1 MESPGATVSLTSQGF
16 ALAVKS
22 DGTAE
27 LGRVLQVDPPVP
39 TIPRKKW
46 DEVKHDIYKRWKPRE
61 SPHHSIVCITGGGKS
76 YLYTR
81 GLLPMRAYHH
91 CAIIDI
97 KGDDETLVDVGKPV
111 RLLPEKDPWKLPWE
125 ERRPSDHWYRVVVHD
140 DHEKARDQVRHV
152 FEQIYKQG
160 NWTVFVDET
169 RHLTDP
175 RPPSLNLRN
184 YVEHLWLKGRSRGV
198 EVIGATQAPRWVP
211 SSFYDQ
217 PSFVWIGR
225 INDERAHQRLREIG
239 GLRRQHLG
247 IIQRLQKRQ
256 FLVVGDGGDY
266 TAITRVPDITKRP
279 SPPKRGG

>member
-1 MESPGATVSLTSQGF
+1 MPQQLERKPDQELVELE
-16 ALAVKS
+16 ALLSAGEIKHRPWEQVK
-22 DGTAE
+22 
-27 LGRVLQVDPPVP
+27 
-39 TIPRKKW
+39 K
-46 DEVKHDIYKRWKPRE
+46 DIYARWKPRE
-61 SPHHSIVCITGGGKS
+61 APHHSIVCITGGGKS

-81 GLLPMRAYHH
+81 GLLPMRGWRKA
-91 CAIIDI
+91 AIIDI
-97 KGDDETLVDVGKPV
+97 KGDDETLEDVGRPV
-111 RLLPEKDPWKLPWE
+111 RQLPDK
-125 ERRPSDHWYRVVVHD
+125 ERWASPRQRREPDFQWYRLVVHD
-140 DHEKARDQVRHV
+140 DHRKAREQVQQA
-152 FEQIYKQG
+152 FEHIYRQG

-198 EVIGATQAPRWVP
+198 EVVGATQAPRWVP

-239 GLRRQHLG
+239 GLRRGHLG
-247 IIQRLQKRQ
+247 VIQRLQKRQ

-266 TAITRVPDITKRP
+266 SAITRVPDLARE
-279 SPPKRGG
+279 